1 MTNFYQAQVPPLLF
15 LPLLPTVSPWI
26 KFGVYPSPEIF
37 FLSMLH
43 SASIVCPC
51 SSTSKETNHFLLSLP
66 TPFKLYSD
74 KDLTSCSFRVREMID
89 EPESGCLPK
98 WYLYFV
104 RRGSGSTLTFC
115 CQHPILDVTVCSSL
129 QDILST
135 KLSTILPLHSDSGW
149 TNSPRTQCLWAQ
161 LCQSLGPFFPLPLLC
176 SISQGTEP
184 HRFLAHLAS
193 GWLQP
198 MGYTDGRLQGRR
210 VEKLVI

>member
-1 MTNFYQAQVPPLLF
+1 MLPFSFYSL
-15 LPLLPTVSPWI
+15 
-26 KFGVYPSPEIF
+26 
-37 FLSMLH
+37 
-43 SASIVCPC
+43 CPC

-74 KDLTSCSFRVREMID
+74 KDLTGLLIQEMID

-135 KLSTILPLHSDSGW
+135 KLSTILPFHSDSGW
-149 TNSPRTQCLWAQ
+149 TNSPRTQCLWAHDQ
-161 LCQSLGPFFPLPLLC
+161 ESCASPWVLSSPCPCFAPYHRGLSPTDSWLIWLLVGC
-176 SISQGTEP
+176 SQWDT
-184 HRFLAHLAS
+184 L
-193 GWLQP
+193 
-198 MGYTDGRLQGRR
+198 MGGYRAEG
-210 VEKLVI
+210 